1 MANTTQWND
10 IGHIGRALMRNF
22 KYAETVL
29 KKKHLTKSSADV
41 DDILKLH
48 ADMASTGMKLGSIIK
63 LFDTI
68 PRIKNIERIIDAI
81 PPQVLAETKA
91 RIGL

>member
-22 KYAETVL
+22 KFSETMIKKEMKSKKFDQESYLHYAN
-29 KKKHLTKSSADV
+29 
-41 DDILKLH
+41 
-48 ADMASTGMKLGSIIK
+48 DMASTGMKLSSIIK
-63 LFDTI
+63 LFDI
-68 PRIKNIERIIDAI
+68 QPRIKNIERIIGAI